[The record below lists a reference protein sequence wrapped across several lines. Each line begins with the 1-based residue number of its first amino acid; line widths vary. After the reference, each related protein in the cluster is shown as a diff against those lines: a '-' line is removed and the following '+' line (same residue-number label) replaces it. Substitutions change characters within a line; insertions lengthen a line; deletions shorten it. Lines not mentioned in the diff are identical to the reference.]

1 MKRTTLLTLALLLP
15 AGLIAGFLTFQAHR
29 PSAWQLELDKY
40 VELQDTLL
48 TGTTTVRFSVRA
60 SKPWNFTPDLSD
72 AVYGDTPYYRT
83 DYAYSGEKN
92 RGGPR
97 ALPYPPQNVWC
108 ALLEREGQVA
118 DHLAGETTQT
128 VVFVAEHQDLYNAD
142 VLVHEAAVDLSAEAL
157 TQRLSQLGCEP
168 LLEQVASL
176 GH

>member
-1 MKRTTLLTLALLLP
+1 MRRAIPLGLALLLP
-15 AGLIAGFLTFQAHR
+15 AGLIAGFLTFQAYR
-29 PSAWQLELDKY
+29 PSAWQLELTKY

-48 TGTTTVRFSVRA
+48 PGTTTVRFTVRA
-60 SKPWNFTPDLSD
+60 SRPWNFTPDLSG
-72 AVYGDTPYYRT
+72 AVFGDTPYYRT
-83 DYAYSGEKN
+83 DYDYSGEGN

-108 ALLEREGQVA
+108 ALLEREGQAA
-118 DHLAGETTQT
+118 DRLAGETTQA
-128 VVFVAEHQDLYNAD
+128 VFFVAEHQDLYNAD
-142 VLVHEAAVDLSAEAL
+142 VLVHEVATDLSAEAL